1 LLALHSKS
9 HLSSSQAL
17 GYRGEIGYNQLLY
30 PSDADVRA
38 ISSFLIDKLPKAEAA
53 DDEQAED
60 SASHML
66 EREISRAVSGWVKQ
80 PWTAPA
86 VARSCQSPLESTP
99 LVSPF
104 AKPGSGPARAQYV
117 AQHQHLVS
125 AQAPS
130 LPVLLV
136 TLQEAST
143 ATAESARLSA
153 MDASQAG
160 IDGISALLQ
169 ARKVAISAAVRS
181 AFQSGGG
188 SSSAGGGLAS
198 SASLSLAQL
207 AERIRLGAAASAA
220 SLSAFKAKA
229 EMTQETV
236 RDAGEDVSAAAAA
249 SDAAGQKSDEEL
261 AAEREAQLAQ
271 LNGQLAEIL
280 AATVA
285 LEQEAAEASSSAE
298 QLGASL
304 MAVKSDVTELE
315 TKLRRAKDT
324 LVMLPE
330 ADSII
335 TSLQGECGQVAD
347 VLIELAAEWEGTR
360 RPLLESIRAYK
371 ASVSDRKKRA
381 EGLLQEMNA
390 LQAGMGQLTAD
401 IKAREAT
408 VAQLSA
414 EYEALPKEHIRGE
427 YTKRI
432 FEIVQ
437 EVRKQQIGISTVL
450 SDIRNL
456 QRAVNASEEKLG
468 RTTQS
473 TEALLF
479 EAANSKGKQQPTHLQ
494 AYSNMAA
501 LQELWHETR
510 RVSQAAADADNEQR
524 AVQTRIDDLKRHV
537 DPARTAQ
544 VKSDL
549 AAVKA
554 ENKALQAQVAA
565 AGL

>member
-1 LLALHSKS
+1 M
-9 HLSSSQAL
+9 QAL

-30 PSDADVRA
+30 PSDSDVRA
-38 ISSFLIDKLPKAEAA
+38 ITAFLIDRLPKLEAA
-53 DDEQAED
+53 DDEQVAE
-60 SASHML
+60 SAGQLL

-86 VARSCQSPLESTP
+86 VSRNAQPALVSTP

-104 AKPGSGPARAQYV
+104 PQPGSGPARAQYV
-117 AQHQHLVS
+117 AQYQHLVS

-136 TLQEAST
+136 TLQEGAAS
-143 ATAESARLSA
+143 AAEHARLAEQDTAE
-153 MDASQAG
+153 AG
-160 IDGISALLQ
+160 IEGISALMQ
-169 ARKVAISAAVRS
+169 ARKAAMSAAVRS
-181 AFQSGGG
+181 ALQTGGPA
-188 SSSAGGGLAS
+188 SSYGGLS
-198 SASLSLAQL
+198 SGASLSLAQL
-207 AERIRLGAAASAA
+207 AERIRMGAAASAA

-236 RDAGEDVSAAAAA
+236 RDAGDDAAAAA
-249 SDAAGQKSDEEL
+249 AGSAAEEQKSEEQL
-261 AAEREAQLAQ
+261 AAEREDEMSALSA
-271 LNGQLAEIL
+271 QLAEIL
-280 AATVA
+280 AATA
-285 LEQEAAEASSSAE
+285 TLDAEAAEANSSAD

-304 MAVKSDVTELE
+304 VSVKADVAELE
-315 TKLRRAKDT
+315 AKLRRAKET
-324 LVMLPE
+324 LAMLPE
-330 ADSII
+330 ADTII
-335 TSLQGECGQVAD
+335 SKLQEECGQVAD

-360 RPLLESIRAYK
+360 RPLLERIRAYK
-371 ASVSDRKKRA
+371 AAVSDRKKRA
-381 EGLLQEMNA
+381 EGLLQEMHA
-390 LQAGMGQLTAD
+390 LQSGMGQLTTD

-414 EYEALPKEHIRGE
+414 EYDALPKEHIRGE
-427 YTKRI
+427 YIKRI

-437 EVRKQQIGISTVL
+437 EVRKQQVGISSVL
-450 SDIRNL
+450 GDIRNL

-473 TEALLF
+473 TEAVLF
-479 EAANSKGKQQPTHLQ
+479 EAASSKSKQQPTHLQ

-501 LQELWHETR
+501 LQELWHDTR
-510 RVSQAAADADNEQR
+510 RVSQAAADAENEQL

-537 DPARTAQ
+537 DPARTAR

-554 ENKALQAQVAA
+554 ENKALQDQITA
-565 AGL
+565 AGLA